1 MAKKKITEVIKDE
14 TSNMFDKVDE
24 KSTQIQEEITH
35 EESVTEVIE
44 IIEEKIQP
52 TVEEIEIIDEIIE
65 AAEEAKDK
73 IIEAAEEV
81 EEEIIEEAEEEI
93 QDPKE
98 DQSTDV
104 EEISFNDISEDE
116 NDVTPEQKIVE
127 TIEENVKS
135 ELLEIILTILH
146 RNHYYSYIV
155 CGRHLNNYHN
165 AKNIPDATL
174 KAFYLEFISY
184 GISSKD
190 DADLMDA
197 FKKYFNI

>member
-1 MAKKKITEVIKDE
+1 MAKKKIAEVIKDE

-24 KSTQIQEEITH
+24 KSTQIQEEITQ
-35 EESVTEVIE
+35 EE
-44 IIEEKIQP
+44 IIEEEIQP
-52 TVEEIEIIDEIIE
+52 TVKETIKIVEEIL
-65 AAEEAKDK
+65 KPK
-73 IIEAAEEV
+73 V
-81 EEEIIEEAEEEI
+81 EEEIIEEEI

-98 DQSTDV
+98 DKLTDV
-104 EEISFNDISEDE
+104 DEISFNDIVEDE
-116 NDVTPEQKIVE
+116 SDFTPEQKIVE
-127 TIEENVKS
+127 NIEENVKS
-135 ELLEIILTILH
+135 ELLEIILTILY

-155 CGRHLNNYHN
+155 CGRHLNNYHG
-165 AKNIPDATL
+165 AKSIPDTTL